1 MIEKAFEF
9 IRDELN
15 NHLIT
20 RIPMEDSERVII
32 SNVIQQEEG
41 AASVS
46 DLKDDRVLLSL
57 IHLEEERIF
66 KDQRKSASTQ
76 NGQIFYREPDIKL
89 NLYVIFSCHFK
100 NYLTSLKN
108 LSEVISF
115 FQAHNVFD
123 RKDYPALD
131 IRLNRLIMD
140 LHSFSLDQNFQFW
153 QSLGGKFLPSTMYKM
168 RVLLFQQDALQSVG
182 VATSETQHDLNH
194 SNQ

>member
-1 MIEKAFEF
+1 MIDKAFEF

-20 RIPMEDSERVII
+20 RIPMEDSERVVI

-41 AASVS
+41 TASVS

-66 KDQRKSASTQ
+66 KDQRKSVSNS
-76 NGQIFYREPDIKL
+76 NGQVLYREPDIKL
-89 NLYVIFSCHFK
+89 NLFVIFSCHFK
-100 NYLTSLKN
+100 NYLTGLKN

-123 RKDYPALD
+123 KKDYPALD
-131 IRLNRLIMD
+131 ARLNRLIMD

-168 RVLLFQQDALQSVG
+168 RVLLFQEEELQSVS
-182 VATSETQHDLNH
+182 VPITETQHDFKH
-194 SNQ
+194 SAQ